1 MTPIG
6 EEGVREL
13 TATLCKMVHGLR
25 MYDVQ
30 RALVAVMSCGVCTS
44 SHSQGE
50 LEEMLDAL
58 WVMLLSQVHADY
70 PKIKAM
76 REKGEVNELVLPE
89 QRH

>member
-1 MTPIG
+1 
-6 EEGVREL
+6 
-13 TATLCKMVHGLR
+13 
-25 MYDVQ
+25 
-30 RALVAVMSCGVCTS
+30 MSCGICTS